1 MKTLLIE
8 MVVTDTGLEKDNEYI
23 TNDLDTTLNELDQTG
38 TLYTRLATFPNPE
51 IDGQTVIIAV
61 AV

>member
-1 MKTLLIE
+1 MKTLVIE
-8 MVVTDTGLEKDNEYI
+8 MILTDTSLVKAHEITVNNLDKYLEE
-23 TNDLDTTLNELDQTG
+23 LNETG
-38 TLYTRLATFPNPE
+38 MIYTRLATFPNPE